1 MNPKN
6 RKPTIRFKAFN
17 DPWEQRKLGQLAE
30 IVGGG
35 TPDTTVK
42 EYWNGDIN
50 WYAPAEIGDKI
61 FLESSQRKITPL
73 GLQKSSARILPPGT
87 VLFTSRAGIGNTAIL
102 QTEATTNQGF
112 QSIVP
117 HKNELNTYFIYSC
130 TTYLKRYAETVA
142 GGSTFLEISKKM
154 MEKMTLFVP
163 VIEEQKKVGVFYKK
177 LDDLITLHQR
187 KLDKLQNIKKACLEK
202 MFPQNGE
209 SVPRIRFKGFTDTW
223 EQREFGDLVKRASEQ
238 AISNTQLPGLEY
250 EDLISET
257 GQLNKDISKKKSNKK
272 GLLFDK
278 GDILFGKLRPYLKNW
293 LLADFSGVAIGDFW
307 VLRPENVDNSFIYS
321 LIQTPTFSL
330 ISNISSGSKMPRSDW
345 GYVSS
350 ATFKLPRSKTE
361 QVQIGNLFQ
370 QVDSLITLH
379 QRKLDKLKNL
389 KKACLEKMFV

>member
-1 MNPKN
+1 MNKKN
-6 RKPTIRFKAFN
+6 RKPAIRFKAFN

-117 HKNELNTYFIYSC
+117 HQNELNTYFIYSC

-187 KLDKLQNIKKACLEK
+187 KLDKLQNVKKACLEK

-223 EQREFGDLVKRASEQ
+223 EQCKLQNVLNVNSGRDYKGIGLGNIPVYGTGGYMLSIAQ
-238 AISNTQLPGLEY
+238 ALSY
-250 EDLISET
+250 DR
-257 GQLNKDISKKKSNKK
+257 D
-272 GLLFDK
+272 
-278 GDILFGKLRPYLKNW
+278 
-293 LLADFSGVAIGDFW
+293 AIGIGRKGTINKPYVLKAPFW
-307 VLRPENVDNSFIYS
+307 TVDTLFYAVPCNPIS
-321 LIQTPTFSL
+321 LNFLYAFFQTVDWTKKDESTGVPSL
-330 ISNISSGSKMPRSDW
+330 SKDAINETLLKIP
-345 GYVSS
+345 V
-350 ATFKLPRSKTE
+350 KEE
-361 QVQIGNLFQ
+361 QEEIGNFFQ
-370 QVDSLITLH
+370 KLTGLITLH